1 MTSTRRTPGAQA
13 GKPRTSS
20 TTSYSFRAGTGT
32 KRLAPRIPFLVLFR
46 IVALTLR
53 FYITARR
60 VPGSIILLMAHH
72 PTEDHGWLT
81 LGSEYL
87 YRNPWCAFRVD
98 EVRLP
103 DGAEIEYGIL
113 ESGGFAAV
121 VPITDEGRVVLVR
134 QWRQPLGDFTLELPS
149 GGVDDGEEPEAAARR
164 ELFEE
169 TGYRA
174 EGLAHLVSVHT
185 STGRSTEVCHL
196 FRCRAVRDERGP
208 RPEQTE
214 FIRVVEMPFAEA
226 ARKAVKGGIADASTV
241 LGILWP
247 ADG

>member
-1 MTSTRRTPGAQA
+1 MVPS
-13 GKPRTSS
+13 
-20 TTSYSFRAGTGT
+20 
-32 KRLAPRIPFLVLFR
+32 LVLFR

-60 VPGSIILLMAHH
+60 VLGSIILLVTHH
-72 PTEDHGWLT
+72 SVEDDGWLT

-103 DGAEIEYGIL
+103 NGAEIEYGIL

-121 VPITDEGRVVLVR
+121 VPVTDDGKVVLVR

-149 GGVDDGEEPEAAARR
+149 GGVDAGEEPETAARR

-174 EGLAHLVSVHT
+174 EGLEHLVSVHT

-214 FIRVVEMPFAEA
+214 FIRIVELPFEEA
-226 ARKAVKGGIADASTV
+226 MKRATNDSIADAATV
-241 LGILWP
+241 LGLLWP
-247 ADG
+247 ASG